1 MTRSASV
8 PSRDSS
14 FLRSLGIRPRTL
26 VLPVLAGT
34 LTLLSALTLT
44 VVSAWLITRSW
55 QMPPIM
61 DITVAVTAVRA
72 LGISR
77 AAFRYLDRLI
87 THDVALESSGRT
99 RTALW
104 RRLANAPASL
114 WSGWQRGSVLTRLGG
129 DIDAVTDLVVR
140 AVVPGAVAFLTSVIA
155 IVFVALLSPAAALT
169 LAVGLIVAG
178 VGTPYLHYKATVR
191 AQNAQYEASRAHNH
205 AVDHVLSHSAA
216 LRIHGTLEDE
226 LERAHAATHAVAR
239 AQRLP
244 APATARSSGVAEASV
259 VFTAIATVLI
269 ALWTYTDAA
278 GTPLHTQEWLTVL
291 ILVPL
296 AAFESVGALPA
307 AAESLAQARAALARL
322 RAVEESRST
331 HSDYPPLRQPSLQ
344 AHELVTGYTSDL
356 QRWDLDLPF
365 GTRKEIIAPSG
376 AGKTTLLRTLAGLV
390 PARSGSVLISD
401 ANSPYS
407 HILLEGNAVEPPSGI
422 VRFVAEDEH
431 VFSTTIR
438 DNIAVGN
445 PQATDALIRD
455 VTDALGLGEWVR
467 GLDDGLDTVLADGDA
482 SLSGG
487 QRRRLILARALV
499 STAPILLLDE
509 PVEHVDTS
517 TQKILDLLLDPQQ
530 LVGELPQRTI
540 LIVHHPRS

>member
-1 MTRSASV
+1 
-8 PSRDSS
+8 
-14 FLRSLGIRPRTL
+14 LGIRPRTL

-99 RTALW
+99 RTVLW

-114 WSGWQRGSVLTRLGG
+114 WSGWQRGSVLTRLGE

-155 IVFVALLSPAAALT
+155 IVFTALLSPAAALA

-244 APATARSSGVAEASV
+244 APATARSAGVAEASV

-331 HSDYPPLRQPSLQ
+331 HTDYPPLRQPSLQ
-344 AHELVTGYTSDL
+344 ARELVTGYSSDL

-401 ANSPYS
+401 ANSPSS

-445 PQATDALIRD
+445 PQATDALIRE

-517 TQKILDLLLDPQQ
+517 TQEILDLLLDPQQ
-530 LVGELPQRTI
+530 LVGALPQRTI
-540 LIVHHPRS
+540 LIVRHPRS